1 MAQAGLPGFCRMN
14 LVTTGLLLSVQWGR
28 LWAGAAREEVRRTR
42 TPSQSHT
49 PDFGVPTELCPLAQQ
64 FLPEHILDR
73 GFLSFCN
80 PFAFHLSENYSISDL
95 PIILFLFGF
104 FFSFTF
110 RDLKESE
117 VAQLCPTL
125 ETPWTV
131 ALQTPP
137 SMGFS
142 RREYWSGVSL
152 PSLLVSLGRFISLLF
167 P

>member
-1 MAQAGLPGFCRMN
+1 MMIFNGQNTLNKGAQGEELIRIRSESKCCRCHKWPVGPVTR
-14 LVTTGLLLSVQWGR
+14 LVSNSSPCKCS
-28 LWAGAAREEVRRTR
+28 R

-137 SMGFS
+137 SLGSS
-142 RREYWSGVSL
+142 RQEYCSE
-152 PSLLVSLGRFISLLF
+152 
-167 P
+167 